1 MVEHD
6 LAKVGV
12 ASSSLVSRSSF
23 LTGPRQKRGPV
34 VSGPVTNGDGRTL
47 QGPDRLRSSQST
59 GLVAEW
65 SCSGLQSRV
74 RRFDSDP
81 GLAQRRSAR
90 VRSRPRRHSGTSS
103 LGKAWVV
110 PTRLHPEPLALPA
123 AGPLRYPCSAPPVRT
138 SLCGRR
144 PARGCAAR
152 KPGRPRLTQGGLNHS
167 WCLECAGQ
175 GGTVRLR
182 PGWRNGRRRGLK
194 IPYPQGCAGSSPAPG
209 TTTCVEAIDGS
220 ARRQFGA

>member
-1 MVEHD
+1 M
-6 LAKVGV
+6 
-12 ASSSLVSRSSF
+12 
-23 LTGPRQKRGPV
+23 
-34 VSGPVTNGDGRTL
+34 
-47 QGPDRLRSSQST
+47 
-59 GLVAEW
+59 
-65 SCSGLQSRV
+65 
-74 RRFDSDP
+74 
-81 GLAQRRSAR
+81 
-90 VRSRPRRHSGTSS
+90 
-103 LGKAWVV
+103 
-110 PTRLHPEPLALPA
+110 PTRLRPEPRALPA

-194 IPYPQGCAGSSPAPG
+194 IPYRKVCRFESCSGHHVGFPRQPSRTRNPYGSRIKPSVSCPTPSHPRLLQPGAHGGRIGGTSGDTWGHKPPPPIQREGIAWQPA
-209 TTTCVEAIDGS
+209 
-220 ARRQFGA
+220 R